1 MAATTDLP
9 SDTSA
14 SAREALALLEPFFKA
29 WRDSDPEAMVNR
41 VADGKVDYIDYCMVP
56 VAIAFCPHRQCYS
69 HQNRVRLPKK
79 LPTDVMVLVS
89 SPNKLESREAVRQFL
104 TQFFQMAS
112 DFTYTTVAAYGDRCQ
127 LTLEAVISFKL
138 QAELP
143 GFPLKKGDT
152 ATLPGV
158 TIFKLD
164 EEGLVVFKHDYFLLS
179 HDQ

>member
-9 SDTSA
+9 IDTLESA
-14 SAREALALLEPFFKA
+14 KEALALLEPFFKA
-29 WRDSDPEAMVNR
+29 WRDSDPEAMVDCI
-41 VADGKVDYIDYCMVP
+41 ADGKVDYIDY
-56 VAIAFCPHRQCYS
+56 
-69 HQNRVRLPKK
+69 L
-79 LPTDVMVLVS
+79 S
-89 SPNKLESREAVRQFL
+89 SPNKLESKEAIRQFL

-152 ATLPGV
+152 AMLPGV
-158 TIFKLD
+158 TIIKLN
-164 EEGLVVFKHDYFLLS
+164 EEGLVVLKHDYFLLS
-179 HDQ
+179 HNQ

>member
-9 SDTSA
+9 IDTSE
-14 SAREALALLEPFFKA
+14 SEKEALSLLEPFFKS
-29 WRDSDPEAMVNR
+29 WRDSDPEAMVGCI
-41 VADGKVDYIDYCMVP
+41 ADGKVDYIDY
-56 VAIAFCPHRQCYS
+56 
-69 HQNRVRLPKK
+69 L
-79 LPTDVMVLVS
+79 S
-89 SPNKLESREAVRQFL
+89 SPDKLESKEAIRQFL

-158 TIFKLD
+158 TIIKLN